1 MDANLRNQLV
11 AELMQRLGTEDE
23 YERLAQRAGM
33 PSLVFQGKGLELRY
47 AQLVTRLWEQ
57 GPSSLASYLEA
68 AALEAGGGFE
78 VRFSL
83 ATQTPPSAWDSSLM
97 RTAMIRMPPPELGGT
112 SAEGS
117 DEATQLAAL
126 SPLRTQAPPMSP
138 PLIPEEAKQ
147 LAALQENSAK
157 RAKVASPAPF
167 MDFDKSV
174 QIPSLALRLQQSGG
188 KVDLEAV
195 VEDHTRGAAL
205 GSLQLREARLVAGAG
220 PGGVG
225 NVLRLVGQGLNVPL
239 FLELE
244 GLTGRRK
251 VERARGTDAWV
262 LLTERNF
269 SEFLPRRVRLVQ
281 RSEVSAWVE
290 IKPGARA
297 DAGLPWPTLR
307 SDASYV
313 PAGDYRLPGE
323 HASRRLEQGVQ
334 LGLTPVTNREFL
346 AFVQRTG
353 YKPTVSQDFLRH
365 YDPARVDEA
374 FWSQPVLFVSQGDAQ
389 AYCVDLGGS
398 LPSVEAWERAAL
410 GFGQRLYPWG
420 DEYSTERAN
429 TREGRHGW
437 TTGVTHFLEG
447 RGPYG
452 HVDLAGNVWE
462 WTSSPGVDPQHVLLK
477 GGAWVND
484 RQCCQTAY
492 RASHRPELRTFYI
505 GFRVCWPIP
514 DGMEDRK
521 GR

>member
-78 VRFSL
+78 SRFSL
-83 ATQTPPSAWDSSLM
+83 ATQAPTRAWDASLM
-97 RTAMIRMPPPELGGT
+97 RTAMIRMPPPDLSSPPDAPE
-112 SAEGS
+112 
-117 DEATQLAAL
+117 EATQLASA
-126 SPLRTQAPPMSP
+126 SPLLKLESVLPPP
-138 PLIPEEAKQ
+138 VLPEEAKR

-157 RAKVASPAPF
+157 RAKTVSPAPF
-167 MDFDKSV
+167 TDFDKSV
-174 QIPSLALRLQQSGG
+174 QIPSLALRLQQVGG
-188 KVDLEAV
+188 KLDLEAA
-195 VEDHTRGAAL
+195 VEDHTRGASS

-225 NVLRLVGQGLNVPL
+225 NVLRLSGQGLNVPL
-239 FLELE
+239 YLELE
-244 GLTGRRK
+244 GLAGRRK
-251 VERARGTDAWV
+251 VERARGSDAWV

-269 SEFLPRRVRLVQ
+269 SELLPRRVRLVQ
-281 RSEVSAWVE
+281 RSELSAWVE

-313 PAGDYRLPGE
+313 PAGEYRLPGE
-323 HASRRLEQGVQ
+323 HASRRLEQGMQ
-334 LGLTPVTNREFL
+334 LALTPVTNREYL
-346 AFVQRTG
+346 AFVQRTQ
-353 YKPTVSQDFLRH
+353 YKPLLEQDFLRH

-374 FWSQPVLFVSQGDAQ
+374 FWSQPVLFVNQADAQ
-389 AYCVDLGGS
+389 AYCADLGGS
-398 LPSVEAWERAAL
+398 LPPVEVWERAAL

-420 DEYSTERAN
+420 DEFFSDRAN

-462 WTSSPGVDPQHVLLK
+462 WTSTSGVDPQHVVLK

-484 RQCCQTAY
+484 RHCCQTGF
-492 RASHRPELRTFYI
+492 RAFHRPELRTFYI
-505 GFRVCWPIP
+505 GFRVCWALPE
-514 DGMEDRK
+514 GLEDRK
-521 GR
+521 SR